1 MLNLQTKFEVFRCTR
16 YEAMNGGT
24 KCRKLWWF
32 GVTQD
37 PSAMSPLDRAHT
49 TSYST
54 LIKKLCVYRVPSYL
68 SKVADFN
75 PPHLH
80 LAPPEG

>member
-16 YEAMNGGT
+16 YESMNGGT

-32 GVTQD
+32 GVTQG

-54 LIKKLCVYRVPSYL
+54 LIKKTMRL
-68 SKVADFN
+68 SCTVFDRPVGELFV
-75 PPHLH
+75 
-80 LAPPEG
+80 ESRRF